1 MFFVFFCFF
10 TPPRSYIVFLCVP
23 VSDFSKKNNSLKL
36 NQQVSHERFGLGIIL
51 EIEGEGKDK
60 IASINFN
67 GIGIK
72 KLLLRFAKLK
82 ST

>member
-1 MFFVFFCFF
+1 MIKN
-10 TPPRSYIVFLCVP
+10 RRIL
-23 VSDFSKKNNSLKL
+23 KKNNSLKL

-72 KLLLRFAKLK
+72 KLLLRRKGIQINLHLILI
-82 ST
+82 S